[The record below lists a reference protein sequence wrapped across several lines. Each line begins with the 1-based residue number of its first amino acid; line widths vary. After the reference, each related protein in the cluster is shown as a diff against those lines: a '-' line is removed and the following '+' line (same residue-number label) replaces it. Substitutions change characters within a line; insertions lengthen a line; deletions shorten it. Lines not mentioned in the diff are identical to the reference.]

1 MLSFKNS
8 AESATLLVAG
18 TETASMN
25 YYVVLGVARDA
36 SYEAIRQAFRALARQ
51 YHPDA
56 GTGSSVERFRQVVDA
71 YETLGDPAR
80 RRAYDR
86 SLAGSRLQP
95 MSAQRVSVRFAP
107 EPLIPESP
115 RRTVTLGG
123 RDVMR
128 DDLIGQLFAEDLFE
142 MLDRLLFRPRRSFPY

>member
-1 MLSFKNS
+1 
-8 AESATLLVAG
+8 
-18 TETASMN
+18 MN
-25 YYVVLGVARDA
+25 YYVVLGVARDS

-71 YETLGDPAR
+71 YETLSDPVR
-80 RRAYDR
+80 RRAYDH

-95 MSAQRVSVRFAP
+95 MSPQRVSVRVAP

-115 RRTVTLGG
+115 RRTVTLRGPV
-123 RDVMR
+123 VMR
-128 DDLIGQLFAEDLFE
+128 NDIFGQLFAEDPFEVLDQLF
-142 MLDRLLFRPRRSFPY
+142 FRPRRPFPF

>member
-1 MLSFKNS
+1 
-8 AESATLLVAG
+8 
-18 TETASMN
+18 MN

-71 YETLGDPAR
+71 YETLSDPAR
-80 RRAYDR
+80 RRAYDH
-86 SLAGSRLQP
+86 SLAGSRSQP
-95 MSAQRVSVRFAP
+95 MSPQRVGVRFAP

-115 RRTVTLGG
+115 RRTVTLRGPIVI
-123 RDVMR
+123 RSD
-128 DDLIGQLFAEDLFE
+128 IFGQLFAEDLFE
-142 MLDRLLFRPRRSFPY
+142 MLDQLFFRPRRPFPF

>member
-1 MLSFKNS
+1 
-8 AESATLLVAG
+8 
-18 TETASMN
+18 MN

-56 GTGSSVERFRQVVDA
+56 GTGSSVERFRQVIDA
-71 YETLGDPAR
+71 WETLSDPAR
-80 RRAYDR
+80 RRAYDH

-95 MSAQRVSVRFAP
+95 MSRQRVTVRFAP

-115 RRTVTLGG
+115 PRTVTL
-123 RDVMR
+123 RRPVVIS
-128 DDLIGQLFAEDLFE
+128 DDIIRRLFADDLFE
-142 MLDRLLFRPRRSFPY
+142 MLDQLYFRPRRPFPF